1 MANISVA
8 FITKSPRSF
17 FLPVATIVPVALY
30 CGSLASYAHR
40 APQNDPP
47 HESMQRGTQVGH
59 PNLGSPSEKENHRF
73 GHSTGRLQK
82 SMESMSR
89 GATTAL
95 PSEDANL
102 RNHWGSIAW
111 LEPCP
116 IDPPSRQTLA
126 DAGRQHQIG
135 LAKFLDDLGFHVPN
149 AAAVATPKHVCRT
162 AYLS

>member
-1 MANISVA
+1 MRACSGVRKEWATRTWVA
-8 FITKSPRSF
+8 
-17 FLPVATIVPVALY
+17 
-30 CGSLASYAHR
+30 
-40 APQNDPP
+40 
-47 HESMQRGTQVGH
+47 QVR
-59 PNLGSPSEKENHRF
+59 KK
-73 GHSTGRLQK
+73 TTRLVIQPAVYKK